1 MNFKPL
7 YDRVLVERIA
17 QEERTSGGII
27 IPDSAQEKPLQ
38 GQVLA
43 VGVGKLNDD
52 GSIRPTDIKVGDVV
66 LFGKYAGTEIKI
78 DGSDRTILR
87 EDDVLGVVEE

>member
-38 GQVLA
+38 GKVFA

-52 GSIRPTDIKVGDVV
+52 GSIRPTDIKVGDTV

-78 DGSDRTILR
+78 EGSERTILR
-87 EDDVLGVVEE
+87 EDDVLGVVED